1 MSRKKLLMAT
11 VAVISSAS
19 AGAAFGQTVSN
30 QAFIGQLDQSNLAYL
45 SQVGT
50 NRAFVYQY
58 GNGNFFLPFLNG
70 APSDGAGRIQ

>member
-50 NRAFVYQY
+50 QPRLRLPVWQWQLLPAVPQWSAFRC
-58 GNGNFFLPFLNG
+58 
-70 APSDGAGRIQ
+70 AGRIQ